1 MRWPDCNKRA
11 FLGCAAASIGSAL
24 LLVAALA
31 GAAATT
37 GASRG
42 ELLYT
47 TYCIGCHTTQVHW
60 RDGKQATSWPQLKA
74 EVRRWQKTAGLS
86 LEDDDIDALAAYLN
100 GLYYHFP
107 EGESR
112 RSGDARSPR
121 TVAVLGND

>member
-1 MRWPDCNKRA
+1 MRYA
-11 FLGCAAASIGSAL
+11 TILIGTAL
-24 LLVAALA
+24 LLVAALS
-31 GAAATT
+31 GAAPTT

-60 RDGKQATSWPQLKA
+60 RDGKRATSWPGLKV

-86 LEDDDIDALAAYLN
+86 LEDDDIDAVASYLN

-107 EGESR
+107 EGAR
-112 RSGDARSPR
+112 RSGDARAPR
-121 TVAVLGND
+121 TVAARND

>member
-1 MRWPDCNKRA
+1 MRYTTT
-11 FLGCAAASIGSAL
+11 LIGSVL
-24 LLVAALA
+24 LLVAVLA

-60 RDGKQATSWPQLKA
+60 RDGKRATSWPALET

-86 LEDDDIDALAAYLN
+86 LEDDDIDAVASYLN

-107 EGESR
+107 EGAR
-112 RSGDARSPR
+112 RSGDARVPP
-121 TVAVLGND
+121 TVAARRED